1 MKRWLELL
9 CLIQTRGIWTH
20 NIPVKNTL
28 TADLHLSFQEQD
40 EGDEDDEDEGDVDT
54 NVSII

>member
-1 MKRWLELL
+1 MIRAPLFNSD
-9 CLIQTRGIWTH
+9 QRIWTH
-20 NIPVKNTL
+20 NITVKNTL
-28 TADLHLSFQEQD
+28 TVDLHLSFQEQD